1 VTVQPSPADFAVY
14 VKVRREAIPLLFA
27 RIFSM
32 GFSDVEASAVA
43 EAAAAGEIAC
53 MKPFA
58 IPDESYTPDD
68 IGQLDTL
75 KAADEN
81 AATGSGVDSY
91 FFPIVLPHDPNI
103 RQTCRQAGNEWGG
116 FHPKGGIMGG
126 NCGETNPP
134 GSNSC
139 WYRANICNENCAV
152 MSTGTDYPVQKGDM
166 DGPSAQGVNA
176 LLAGDPDV
184 EWDPDTQRLTR
195 DGEPIEFSETG
206 RVIKV
211 ALYDKSTYYHPSQ
224 TMIQFTGFA
233 YWFLEFANATN
244 TSQHQYYNPAEQAP
258 ILGRFLFYA
267 PGTAG
272 GEMAGPFSRY
282 LRLIQ

>member
-1 VTVQPSPADFAVY
+1 MYAV
-14 VKVRREAIPLLFA
+14 A
-27 RIFSM
+27 
-32 GFSDVEASAVA
+32 ASATA
-43 EAAAAGEIAC
+43 EAAAAGETAC

-58 IPDESYTPDD
+58 IPDEGYTPDD
-68 IGQLDTL
+68 MGQLDTL

-103 RQTCRQAGNEWGG
+103 TQTCPQAGNEWGG
-116 FHPKGGIMGG
+116 FHPKGATVGG
-126 NCGETNPP
+126 NCGTTNPP

-139 WYRANICNENCAV
+139 WYRANICNQNCAV
-152 MSTGTDYPVQKGDM
+152 MNAGTPYPVQKGDM
-166 DGPSAQGVNA
+166 DGPSAQGINA
-176 LLAGDPDV
+176 LLAADPNV
-184 EWDPDTQRLTR
+184 AWDPFAQRITR
-195 DGEPIEFSETG
+195 NGSPIDFDETG

-211 ALYDKSTYYHPSQ
+211 ALYDKATYFHPSQ
-224 TMIQFTGFA
+224 TTIQFTGFA

-244 TSQHQYYNPAEQAP
+244 PALPPYYNPAQQAP
-258 ILGRFLFYA
+258 ILGRFMFYA

-272 GEMAGPFSRY
+272 GPVVGPFTRY